1 MPSSKTLP
9 AQDSKKILEATL
21 PEVLSTHGFS
31 AVTTSSHGRM
41 DFVHATTTAG
51 KSVTFWLKNDWLGS
65 LTAAGVPFGFV
76 KDAKVQPPEVLAA
89 RVDSLVAR
97 AKSQGA
103 QYLLM
108 VHVAE
113 GLIRSNYMALPI
125 DSVPVAFRRQM
136 EGWPKRARNGSI
148 LNMWFY
154 DGRDVP
160 GAECTAVVQE
170 LAVPLSAISQVATT
184 YFSPQVA

>member
-1 MPSSKTLP
+1 M
-9 AQDSKKILEATL
+9 
-21 PEVLSTHGFS
+21 
-31 AVTTSSHGRM
+31 
-41 DFVHATTTAG
+41 
-51 KSVTFWLKNDWLGS
+51 
-65 LTAAGVPFGFV
+65 
-76 KDAKVQPPEVLAA
+76 QPPEILAE
-89 RVDSLVAR
+89 RVDSLVAS

-113 GLIRSNYMALPI
+113 GRIRSNYMALPI

-136 EGWPKRARNGSI
+136 AGWPKRVRNGSV

-160 GAECTAVVQE
+160 GAECTAVVQD
-170 LAVPLSAISQVATT
+170 LAVPLSALTASGDDPFSTRVA
-184 YFSPQVA
+184 

>member
-1 MPSSKTLP
+1 MPTLKTSP
-9 AQDSKKILEATL
+9 AQGSKRILEGML
-21 PEVLSTHGFS
+21 PELLSTHGFS
-31 AVTTSSHGRM
+31 AVTTSSRRRM
-41 DFVHATTTAG
+41 SFVHATTTAG
-51 KSVTFWLKNDWLGS
+51 KPVTFWLKKDWMGG
-65 LTAAGVPFGFV
+65 LTGAGVAFGSV
-76 KDAKVQPPEVLAA
+76 KDVKVQPPEVLAE
-89 RVDSLVAR
+89 RVDSLVGS

-136 EGWPKRARNGSI
+136 AGWPRRVRNGSV

-170 LAVPLSAISQVATT
+170 LAVSLSAISQGAATCFT
-184 YFSPQVA
+184 PQVA